1 MAPQKKIIPPV
12 YLLLTTIL
20 MWTLHKLTPVFFL
33 FTSPEKYTGFLF
45 VLVGMLMVVWNASR
59 FKKVGTTIKPFQE
72 SSFLLQRG
80 MYRYSRNPIYLGM
93 VVVLLGISI
102 VLGSVTPFF
111 LIPFFVWLIQIRFI
125 IKEEQMLEN
134 TFGEPYLQYKAR
146 VRRWL

>member
-1 MAPQKKIIPPV
+1 
-12 YLLLTTIL
+12 
-20 MWTLHKLTPVFFL
+20 
-33 FTSPEKYTGFLF
+33 
-45 VLVGMLMVVWNASR
+45 MVVWNASR